1 MEKKA
6 LQMSLQRKTSYM
18 GCLLCQNIFVINRV
32 ICHSEIIFFFFFFTK
47 KTNWFLTFQVIDS
60 THDCFS

>member
-32 ICHSEIIFFFFFFTK
+32 ICHSEIIFFFFLHK
-47 KTNWFLTFQVIDS
+47 ENKLVVDVS
-60 THDCFS
+60 SYR